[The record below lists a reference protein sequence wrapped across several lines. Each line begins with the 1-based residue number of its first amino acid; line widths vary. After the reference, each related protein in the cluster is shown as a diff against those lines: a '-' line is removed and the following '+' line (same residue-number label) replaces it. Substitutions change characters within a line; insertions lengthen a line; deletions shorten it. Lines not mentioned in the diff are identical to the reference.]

1 MKQNDWHRYK
11 DIINLPHHVSKKH
24 PQMPAMNRAA
34 QFAPFAALTGHG
46 AAIAETARQTDS
58 FMELDEDQKEQLDR
72 QLGLIQRNLGQK
84 PAIEATYFQP
94 DARKA
99 GGAYATAA
107 GRIRKVDF
115 YERMLVMED
124 GTEVPMKAVV
134 GMEGEVFSDLE
145 ELG

>member
-1 MKQNDWHRYK
+1 MREHMKE
-11 DIINLPHHVSKKH
+11 H
-24 PQMPAMNRAA
+24 PE
-34 QFAPFAALTGHG
+34 
-46 AAIAETARQTDS
+46 IS
-58 FMELDEDQKEQLDR
+58 V
-72 QLGLIQRNLGQK
+72 
-84 PAIEATYFQP
+84 TYFQP

-124 GTEVPMKAVV
+124 GAEVPMKAVV
-134 GMEGEVFSDLE
+134 GMEGEIFSDLE